1 MRTQSFDDNHSA
13 WLSGL
18 PPHTPLPPLRGD
30 ATADI
35 AVIGGGITGISTA
48 WHLAERYP
56 DRRVVLL
63 EARALANGASG
74 RSGGQVLNGING
86 IEPRDGALGQRV
98 FAATSAGIDI
108 VEALAAHSEID
119 CGFSR
124 KGCLE
129 IYTTAASAASAQAR
143 VETWRSWGLPMR
155 WIPAS
160 AIAMHGALGAV
171 LDPGAARVN
180 CAALVRG
187 LRPVLLAR
195 GVAIHEMTPVL
206 RIDDGETLTLGT
218 PEGSLRASAVV
229 LATNG
234 YTPRLGFFRN
244 GILPLHSHVVAT
256 APISDAR
263 WAELGL
269 GTFAGFADD
278 LDRIAYG
285 VRTHDRRMLFGGG
298 SNAAYSYQFGGSPM
312 YAAATARAARHYDAV
327 EQCMRGYFPG
337 LADTPVT
344 HRWTGT
350 LGLTFDRICSMG
362 VMGPHRNIY
371 YALGYS
377 GHGLALGALA
387 GRVLRDL
394 YSDDHEP
401 WRALPFYHKRLLPIP
416 PEPLRWLGYQAY
428 TRITGQSPRKR

>member
-1 MRTQSFDDNHSA
+1 MRPHVFDDNHSA

-18 PPHTPLPPLRGD
+18 PPYEPLPPLRGA
-30 ATADI
+30 ATADV

-48 WHLAERYP
+48 WHLSERYP
-56 DRRVVLL
+56 DRRVVVL

-86 IEPRDGALGQRV
+86 VEPRDPALAQRV

-108 VEALAAHSEID
+108 VAELAGRSTLD

-124 KGCLE
+124 RGCLE
-129 IYTTAASAASAQAR
+129 IYTTEGSAAAAQSR

-155 WIPAS
+155 WLPAG
-160 AIAMHGALGAV
+160 AIGLRGAFGAV

-180 CAALVRG
+180 CAALLRG
-187 LRPVLLAR
+187 LRPVLQDR
-195 GVAIHEMTPVL
+195 GVTIHEQTPVL
-206 RIDDGETLTLGT
+206 RIDDGETLTLHT
-218 PEGSLRASAVV
+218 AEGSLRAGAVV

-234 YTPRLGFFRN
+234 YTPGLGFFRN
-244 GILPLHSHVVAT
+244 GILPLHSHVVAS
-256 APISDAR
+256 APLDDAR

-269 GTFAGFADD
+269 AGFEGFADD

-285 VRTHDRRMLFGGG
+285 VRTHDQRLLFGGG
-298 SNAAYSYQFGGSPM
+298 SNAAYTYRFGGSPVH
-312 YAAATARAARHYDAV
+312 AGPAARHYDAV
-327 EQCMRGYFPG
+327 ERCMRGYFPA
-337 LADTPVT
+337 LADTPIS

-350 LGLTFDRICSMG
+350 LGITFDRICSMG
-362 VMGPHRNIY
+362 VMGPHHNVY

-401 WRALPFYHKRLLPIP
+401 WRGLPFYHKRLLPIP
-416 PEPLRWLGYQAY
+416 PEPLRWLGYQIY
-428 TRITGQSPRKR
+428 TRLTGRSPRKR

>member
-1 MRTQSFDDNHSA
+1 MRPELFDDNHSA

-18 PPHTPLPPLRGD
+18 PPYEPLPPLRG
-30 ATADI
+30 ATTADI
-35 AVIGGGITGISTA
+35 AVVGGGITGVSTT

-63 EARALANGASG
+63 EAKALANGASG

-86 IEPRDGALGQRV
+86 IEPRNAALGQRV
-98 FAATSAGIDI
+98 FAATCAGIDI
-108 VEALAAHSEID
+108 VEALAARSAID

-124 KGCLE
+124 RGCLE
-129 IYTTAASAASAQAR
+129 IYTTEASAADAQAR

-155 WIPAS
+155 WLPAG
-160 AIAMHGALGAV
+160 AIGMHGAFGAV
-171 LDPGAARVN
+171 LDPSAGRVN

-187 LRPVLLAR
+187 LRPALLER
-195 GVAIHEMTPVL
+195 GVAIHEQTPVL
-206 RIDDGETLTLGT
+206 RIEDGATLTLGT
-218 PEGSLRASAVV
+218 PEGSLRAPAVV

-244 GILPLHSHVVAT
+244 GILPLHSHVIAS
-256 APISDAR
+256 APLGDER
-263 WAELGL
+263 WAALGL
-269 GTFAGFADD
+269 RDFEGFADD

-285 VRTHDRRMLFGGG
+285 ARTHDGRLLFGGG
-298 SNAAYSYQFGGSPM
+298 SNAAYTYQLGGSPV
-312 YAAATARAARHYDAV
+312 YAGSPARAALHHAAV
-327 EQCMRGYFPG
+327 ERCMRGYFPG

-350 LGLTFDRICSMG
+350 LGITFDRVCSMG
-362 VMGPHRNIY
+362 VTGPHRNVY

-394 YSDDHEP
+394 YSDDHDP
-401 WRALPFYHKRLLPIP
+401 WRELPFYHKRLLPIP
-416 PEPLRWLGYQAY
+416 PEPLRWIGYQVY
-428 TRITGQSPRKR
+428 TRLTGRSPRKR